1 MEVVPISRLGAHCG
15 NHNPSQTT
23 LGTVYIA
30 ACKKITMG
38 AAGNKKLALCREVAP
53 QPLFD

>member
-1 MEVVPISRLGAHCG
+1 MVPISRLGAHCG